1 MKKIFILNVIT
12 AILIL
17 GCTNASEDDLIDTQ
31 PLPTLVTYNVDV
43 KPIIDNNC
51 LNCHISPAINGAS
64 IPLLIYNNVKSG
76 VENNNLI
83 SKISGNGPG
92 GLMPFG
98 GPMLPQ
104 NLIDTIIQWEADG
117 LLEN

>member
-1 MKKIFILNVIT
+1 MKKIFIIGIIT

-31 PLPTLVTYNVDV
+31 PLPTLVTYNADV
-43 KPIIDNNC
+43 KSIIENNC
-51 LNCHISPAINGAS
+51 LDCHISPAINGAS
-64 IPLLIYNNVKSG
+64 VPLLIYDNVRSA

-92 GLMPFG
+92 ALMPFG
-98 GPMLPQ
+98 GELTRVIMK
-104 NLIDTIIQWEADG
+104 
-117 LLEN
+117 LL